1 MRRFRN
7 ATTGACILAAA
18 TWLGPSAA
26 LADRVEVDWWHA
38 MPGQLGETLEE
49 VVQRF
54 NESQDKYQVNPV
66 FKGFYT
72 EVLNAAIAAYRAGD
86 PPHFIQTHEPTVL
99 TMMTSGAI
107 VPVEDLFAE
116 RGYDVDFSKFLP
128 PVHSWYATPEGKLLS
143 MPFNTS
149 TGIIFWNKELYEKAG
164 LDPQKPAQ
172 TWDEVGDH
180 AAALRDAG
188 VCGFATTGSLW
199 THVEGYSFIQD
210 IPVGTQANGYTG
222 LDAELLINTTRVVDH
237 LDRLQSWLKDGRAVV
252 GGREAEAPSA
262 LFVIGECGIIF
273 NSTAWQ
279 GTLERDAK
287 FNWGVAP
294 APHEA
299 DVENP
304 QLANIGGATL
314 WVLKG
319 HEREEYDAVAAFF
332 NFLTDPDIQIFW
344 HKSTGYV
351 PITMEAYEKA
361 KAEGYYNEKPGREVP
376 IIQLSRAQPTDN
388 SRGMRFGDYA
398 QVRDIITEEIENI
411 LSLEKTAQE
420 AMDDAVR
427 RGNEVLRRF
436 ERRVGG

>member
-1 MRRFRN
+1 M
-7 ATTGACILAAA
+7 
-18 TWLGPSAA
+18 
-26 LADRVEVDWWHA
+26 
-38 MPGQLGETLEE
+38 
-49 VVQRF
+49 
-54 NESQDKYQVNPV
+54 
-66 FKGFYT
+66 
-72 EVLNAAIAAYRAGD
+72 
-86 PPHFIQTHEPTVL
+86 
-99 TMMTSGAI
+99 
-107 VPVEDLFAE
+107 
-116 RGYDVDFSKFLP
+116 
-128 PVHSWYATPEGKLLS
+128 
-143 MPFNTS
+143 
-149 TGIIFWNKELYEKAG
+149 
-164 LDPQKPAQ
+164 
-172 TWDEVGDH
+172 
-180 AAALRDAG
+180 
-188 VCGFATTGSLW
+188 
-199 THVEGYSFIQD
+199 
-210 IPVGTQANGYTG
+210 
-222 LDAELLINTTRVVDH
+222 
-237 LDRLQSWLKDGRAVV
+237 
-252 GGREAEAPSA
+252 
-262 LFVIGECGIIF
+262 
-273 NSTAWQ
+273 
-279 GTLERDAK
+279 
-287 FNWGVAP
+287 
-294 APHEA
+294 
-299 DVENP
+299 ENP